1 MDDEKKVL
9 EAIENV
15 ENLINEDSIKEFSN
29 EQLQKITELLDAIQK
44 NLDEE

>member
-15 ENLINEDSIKEFSN
+15 ENLINEESIKEFSS
-29 EQLQKITELLDAIQK
+29 EQLQKITELLDEIQK

>member
-29 EQLQKITELLDAIQK
+29 EQLQKIT
-44 NLDEE
+44 

>member
-29 EQLQKITELLDAIQK
+29 EQLQKITELLDKIQK